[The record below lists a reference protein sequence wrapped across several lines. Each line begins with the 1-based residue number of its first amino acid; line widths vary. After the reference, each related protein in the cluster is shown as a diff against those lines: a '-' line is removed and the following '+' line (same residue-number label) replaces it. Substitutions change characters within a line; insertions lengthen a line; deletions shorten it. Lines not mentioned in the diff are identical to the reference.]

1 MFPMLGCSGY
11 VFDYNTVDP
20 IIPLIYQENNV
31 AVAVWVEV
39 VLSHIFVGFVPV
51 GFFEG
56 KA

>member
-11 VFDYNTVDP
+11 VFDYNTVDS
-20 IIPLIYQENNV
+20 IIPLIYQEINV

-39 VLSHIFVGFVPV
+39 VLSHIFVDFVPV